1 MILRGSSFCVQAECF
16 LANLQDFNRV
26 CDCFEADQNRDR
38 DLLAGLYR
46 ESPLSNPLES
56 FPTP

>member
-16 LANLQDFNRV
+16 LENLQDLNRA

-38 DLLAGLYR
+38 DLAGTL
-46 ESPLSNPLES
+46 
-56 FPTP
+56 